1 MSDSKNRKK
10 SFPDSSAIFTIDL
23 EQSPTSSDVPDVS
36 DLLGKSKRAVKQNAA
51 PTKDKT
57 EQIDSSPVRFSIKS
71 LKEFDT
77 MIEIHFELKENSY
90 HYLQHNI
97 LSNQDFFGLDEMFQG
112 MKIPESFA
120 KDLLVFSEFN
130 RKEKGYLFDA
140 FGISEQPFSQFVFH
154 HSKKLMTVYFSGKSM
169 AQKKDAVVS
178 YTEHKN
184 QNLSASAIDLD
195 LAS

>member
-1 MSDSKNRKK
+1 MSDPKNRKK

-154 HSKKLMTVYFSGKSM
+154 HSKKLMTVYFSGKYH
-169 AQKKDAVVS
+169 KDYS
-178 YTEHKN
+178 HGN
-184 QNLSASAIDLD
+184 
-195 LAS
+195 